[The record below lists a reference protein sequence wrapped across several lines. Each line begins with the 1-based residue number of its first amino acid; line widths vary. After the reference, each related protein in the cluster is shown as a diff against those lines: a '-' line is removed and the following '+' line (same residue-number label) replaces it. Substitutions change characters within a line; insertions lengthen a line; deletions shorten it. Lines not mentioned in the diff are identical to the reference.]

1 MATRK
6 RSDVEAQI
14 AALQA
19 ELDTADT
26 DDEIWVKG
34 DDGREYKVTGRRA
47 TSVLKKLGL
56 SDILSDDTEEQ
67 AGEETEEEPEEDPK
81 PKGGYFGRGK

>member
-56 SDILSDDTEEQ
+56 SDILADDTEEP

-81 PKGGYFGRGK
+81 PKNGYFGRGK

>member
-1 MATRK
+1 MPK
-6 RSDVEAQI
+6 RSDIEAQI

-26 DDEIWVKG
+26 DDEVWVKG

-47 TSVLKKLGL
+47 TSVLKRLGL
-56 SDILSDDTEEQ
+56 ADILSDDSDQEG
-67 AGEETEEEPEEDPK
+67 GEEAEEVEEDPK
-81 PKGGYFGRGK
+81 PKGGYFGRGR

>member
-1 MATRK
+1 MPK
-6 RSDVEAQI
+6 RSDIEAQI
-14 AALQA
+14 AALQS
-19 ELDTADT
+19 ELDSADT

-47 TSVLKKLGL
+47 TSILKRLGL
-56 SDILSDDTEEQ
+56 SDILNDDSKEP
-67 AGEETEEEPEEDPK
+67 AGEEGEEGEEAEEDPK

>member
-26 DDEIWVKG
+26 DDEVWVKG

-56 SDILSDDTEEQ
+56 ADILADDSEEP
-67 AGEETEEEPEEDPK
+67 AGEEAEEEQEEDPK